1 MLCPPPRRCPWRSA
15 LGDTVTAPRT
25 LTALFCKLKD
35 LRIAPGKDPVTM
47 AEPAASA
54 LRPHAASWPGC
65 GHGSLCP
72 PQKSLPRGPSQG
84 GLAELGTNERVG
96 WTARGDLPESRSDTG
111 ENCFPTGQQAVEA
124 GAQGETAPR
133 LPELLAEN
141 PRNFREA
148 KISLAQ
154 NACTNKDKVDSIK
167 IKTLLSEDER
177 SQVKRQT
184 RRSCILNTRRTK
196 GLCQECLTVS
206 EQLGCFHDGEDL
218 NTCHE
223 RREC

>member
-1 MLCPPPRRCPWRSA
+1 
-15 LGDTVTAPRT
+15 
-25 LTALFCKLKD
+25 
-35 LRIAPGKDPVTM
+35 M
-47 AEPAASA
+47 AEPARLSPQASCSVLA
-54 LRPHAASWPGC
+54 RVWPRQPVSSPGAITGRPCRA
-65 GHGSLCP
+65 GH
-72 PQKSLPRGPSQG
+72 
-84 GLAELGTNERVG
+84 EHVG

-124 GAQGETAPR
+124 SAQGETAPK

-167 IKTLLSEDER
+167 IKTLLLSEDER

-196 GLCQECLTVS
+196 GLYQECLTVS
-206 EQLGCFHDGEDL
+206 EQLGCFYDGKDL